1 MTEFTSTVTLTF
13 EINNLEA
20 FDKEE
25 YIERLKEQYIE
36 LYDLEIK
43 DHEISNIEEVQPL
56 KCNPIESNQSIMT
69 QTKVIGE
76 SVKRTERNFVKS
88 YTDDYAKA
96 ITENYRQYHIN
107 TLQGNLSGNYPEYAR
122 EQLDAIENGTANLM
136 WFKVYSGKR
145 YYKIVQQEFETW
157 EKSKYYGQYR
167 DSSVHS
173 FVDKETG
180 EVYKP
185 AGWAKPAK
193 HVRFDMRDVKQ
204 LRFLLNP
211 RNVDWAGGYLYLR

>member
-1 MTEFTSTVTLTF
+1 MTTSTPTQV
-13 EINNLEA
+13 
-20 FDKEE
+20 K
-25 YIERLKEQYIE
+25 Q
-36 LYDLEIK
+36 EIK
-43 DHEISNIEEVQPL
+43 DRVAGWVE
-56 KCNPIESNQSIMT
+56 T
-69 QTKVIGE
+69 
-76 SVKRTERNFVKS
+76 
-88 YTDDYAKA
+88 YAKT
-96 ITENYRQYHIN
+96 ITENYFQYHVR
-107 TLQGNLSGNYPEYAR
+107 TLKGNLSGNYPEYAR

-167 DSSVHS
+167 DSSVHA

-204 LRFLLNP
+204 LKFLLDP
-211 RNVDWAGGYLYLR
+211 KNVGWAGGYLYLR